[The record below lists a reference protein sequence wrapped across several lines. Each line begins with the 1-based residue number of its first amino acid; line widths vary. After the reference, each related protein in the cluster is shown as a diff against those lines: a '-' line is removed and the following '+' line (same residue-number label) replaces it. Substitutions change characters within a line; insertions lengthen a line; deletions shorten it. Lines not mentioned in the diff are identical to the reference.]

1 MTPVGDPAFYKS
13 QIKIKIH
20 DYDPEVRGEQI
31 MPLHMKYGTI
41 PETLIRIYFLYSR
54 KLGKS
59 IIGYLPDHID
69 KV

>member
-1 MTPVGDPAFYKS
+1 MS
-13 QIKIKIH
+13 QS
-20 DYDPEVRGEQI
+20 
-31 MPLHMKYGTI
+31 TI
-41 PETLIRIYFLYSR
+41 VTLIIFVFAFVPLIIAEFARKSSVASVEDYFLYSR